1 MPGQV
6 HTAEKSNEITAIP
19 ELADALMLKGA
30 IVTIDAIGRQQRF
43 ARKIVDAGA
52 HQVLSVKEIKPTLL
66 TNMREPLETAT
77 QMPGVSRLTT
87 YRLVRAG
94 KLTLVKLGHA
104 RIGDCG

>member
-19 ELADALMLKGA
+19 DLLDALMLEGA

-43 ARKIVDAGA
+43 ARTIVDAGA
-52 HQVLSVKEIKPTLL
+52 HAVLTFKENQPTLL
-66 TNMREPLETAT
+66 TNMREPCETAT

>member
-1 MPGQV
+1 M
-6 HTAEKSNEITAIP
+6 
-19 ELADALMLKGA
+19 
-30 IVTIDAIGRQQRF
+30 R
-43 ARKIVDAGA
+43 ARHA
-52 HQVLSVKEIKPTLL
+52 VLSFKENQPTLL
-66 TNMREPLETAT
+66 TNMREPCETAT